1 MKIKYLL
8 FLILPAFAFASSG
21 GAEVET
27 DFVERTIN
35 FLIFFG
41 ILYYLVADHVK
52 NFFNGRIDGIAN
64 ELDNIQMKLLKSRAK
79 KTEAIKSVED
89 AKKLATEI
97 VATAKDE
104 AILLAKKVESDSVVE
119 IENIGKA
126 HQDRIEIEERKMV
139 REVVGEI
146 INDAF
151 DDKSVSL
158 DKDDFVNLV
167 LKKAA

>member
-8 FLILPAFAFASSG
+8 FLILPAFAFASSS
-21 GAEVET
+21 GAEVKT

-41 ILYYLVADHVK
+41 ILYYLIAEHIR
-52 NFFNGRIDGIAN
+52 NFFTGRIDGIAN
-64 ELDNIQMKLLKSRAK
+64 SLDEIQVKLAQSRTKKSEAMK
-79 KTEAIKSVED
+79 EVED
-89 AKKLATEI
+89 AKRLAVDI

-104 AILLAKKVESDSVVE
+104 AKLLAKKIEEDSKAEVE
-119 IENIGKA
+119 NLQKA
-126 HQDRIEIEERKMV
+126 HNDRIEIEERKMV
-139 REVVGEI
+139 RDVVSEVV
-146 INDAF
+146 DSLF